1 MRHICTELVELEGK
15 IRIKNNENKME
26 VKELIYF
33 LSFKFQGSDHLKSN
47 ILSMC
52 TEVICSILAE
62 ENVCFTGEVYY
73 LIMNINFQFLTM
85 GAMLQ
90 S

>member
-62 ENVCFTGEVYY
+62 ENVCFSGECII
-73 LIMNINFQFLTM
+73 LL
-85 GAMLQ
+85 
-90 S
+90 